1 MNNLSKNN
9 LTLHK
14 KIKKS
19 EPLANGNS
27 ETSIISSKNWTNE
40 VAKMNI
46 RGAVKQ
52 LASNCFFDRI
62 DNNILY
68 LKIHSQN
75 EHQMIDRA
83 VDDLNS
89 FLINQY
95 EEVNKVIIQIEEEN
109 GKTWQAKKKLK
120 MKSKSL

>member
-1 MNNLSKNN
+1 MNKF
-9 LTLHK
+9 K
-14 KIKKS
+14 KVMLIYGGISS
-19 EPLANGNS
+19 ER
-27 ETSIISSKNWTNE
+27 EISIISSKNWTNE
-40 VAKMNI
+40 VSKMSI

-52 LASNCFFDRI
+52 LASNCSFDRI

-95 EEVNKVIIQIEEEN
+95 EEVAKLLNCCIITNSII
-109 GKTWQAKKKLK
+109 
-120 MKSKSL
+120 

>member
-1 MNNLSKNN
+1 
-9 LTLHK
+9 
-14 KIKKS
+14 
-19 EPLANGNS
+19 
-27 ETSIISSKNWTNE
+27 
-40 VAKMNI
+40 MNI

-83 VDDLNS
+83 VDGLNS
-89 FLINQY
+89 FYLSINMKRFD
-95 EEVNKVIIQIEEEN
+95 KVLIQIEEEN
-109 GKTWQAKKKLK
+109 GNTLAGEEKLK